1 VLFIGFLPFGFA
13 RATGPLRPVDRGA
26 AARGYIALA
35 QSPREVR
42 SLQVLF
48 RVCRLPSCNRTAR
61 GGDMT
66 GRPDSAPD
74 GTAARFEAELA
85 PLWLRAQRGDEAA
98 YRRALTCVAAR
109 LRAYFR
115 RRTQSRPDDLEDL
128 VQETLLA
135 LHLQRGTWD
144 ESIPVSAWVHAIAR
158 HKLVDLWRRQGR
170 REALIESIDDIDD
183 AAWPEAAEDAAPAR
197 RDLAKLLQC
206 LPEAQRRAIE
216 LTKLE
221 GLSVAEACVRTGAS
235 ESAIKV
241 QVHRGLKKLAALVR
255 GEAERAG
262 RALPP
267 QAQAD
272 EA

>member
-1 VLFIGFLPFGFA
+1 MQAGLHRRHNGF
-13 RATGPLRPVDRGA
+13 
-26 AARGYIALA
+26 
-35 QSPREVR
+35 REVPISPNLR
-42 SLQVLF
+42 HELF
-48 RVCRLPSCNRTAR
+48 VVACNRDAPR
-61 GGDMT
+61 RDMT
-66 GRPDSAPD
+66 GLESPAPD
-74 GTAARFEAELA
+74 GAAARFEAELA
-85 PLWLRAQRGDEAA
+85 PLWRRAHRGDDPA
-98 YRRALTCVAAR
+98 YRAALACIAKR

-183 AAWPEAAEDAAPAR
+183 AALPEAAEDAGPAR
-197 RDLAKLLQC
+197 RDLAKLLQA
-206 LPEAQRRAIE
+206 LPDAQRRAIE

-221 GLSVAEACVRTGAS
+221 GLSVAEACARTGAS

-255 GEAERAG
+255 GEAERAS
-262 RALPP
+262 RSLPP
-267 QAQAD
+267 QAQGD

>member
-1 VLFIGFLPFGFA
+1 MLIGFLLSWRERHVRGGWWIA
-13 RATGPLRPVDRGA
+13 RVRKWVTP
-26 AARGYIALA
+26 LA
-35 QSPREVR
+35 QWFCEVPFR
-42 SLQVLF
+42 SSLYRKSLANA
-48 RVCRLPSCNRTAR
+48 CNRAGLR
-61 GGDMT
+61 CDMSELE
-66 GRPDSAPD
+66 PPAPD
-74 GTAARFEAELA
+74 GAAARFEAELA
-85 PLWLRAQRGDEAA
+85 PLWRRAHRGDDPA
-98 YRRALTCVAAR
+98 YRAALACIARR

-144 ESIPVSAWVHAIAR
+144 DTIPVSAWVHAIAR

-170 REALIESIDDIDD
+170 REALIDSLDDIDD
-183 AAWPEAAEDAAPAR
+183 AAMPEAVEDAAPAR
-197 RDLAKLLQC
+197 RDLAKLMTS
-206 LPEAQRRAIE
+206 LPQAQRTAIE

-221 GLSVAEACVRTGAS
+221 GLSVAEACARTGVS

-262 RALPP
+262 RAMPP
-267 QAQAD
+267 QAPVDA
-272 EA
+272 A

>member
-1 VLFIGFLPFGFA
+1 
-13 RATGPLRPVDRGA
+13 
-26 AARGYIALA
+26 
-35 QSPREVR
+35 
-42 SLQVLF
+42 
-48 RVCRLPSCNRTAR
+48 
-61 GGDMT
+61 MT
-66 GRPDSAPD
+66 GLESPAPD
-74 GTAARFEAELA
+74 GAAARFEAELA
-85 PLWLRAQRGDEAA
+85 PLWRRAHRGDDPA
-98 YRRALTCVAAR
+98 YRAALACIAKR

-158 HKLVDLWRRQGR
+158 HKLIDLWRRLGR

-183 AAWPEAAEDAAPAR
+183 AALPEAAEDAGPAR
-197 RDLAKLLQC
+197 RDLAKLLRA
-206 LPEAQRRAIE
+206 LPDAQRRAIE

-221 GLSVAEACVRTGAS
+221 GLSVAEACARTGAS

-262 RALPP
+262 RSLPP
-267 QAQAD
+267 QAQGD